1 MPRQRRHKTRYSGVF
16 VVDLSSGDQ
25 TFYIRFKKEGKLIEE
40 RAGRKKQGMTGAK
53 ANQLRADRMTGKSET
68 NAEKRARLLS
78 QAGRLRISG
87 IWKEYLRN
95 KGDKLKG
102 LRTDENR
109 YRNHIAKT
117 FGRKFP
123 DDLVPLDIDR
133 LESTIAKTH
142 TVKTVGNVLELLKRI
157 INFGMAK
164 QLCPLLTFK
173 IRIPSV
179 DNKRIEVLTDEQ
191 FSNLNNVWDEYPDQ
205 HIVNMHRL
213 IAWTGMRPSE
223 PCRLKWEDIDTELG
237 LLNKVDTK
245 SGKNSQLRLSKTVTQ
260 ILESQRTLLDNSP
273 TAMAVS
279 EFVFPRSDGQKREPD
294 SWRKYVK
301 LICNHAGIPKT
312 YRPNYCLRDTIATTM
327 LSNGAS
333 LDEVGYQLGH
343 EPGSPMMKRY
353 ARFVTEA
360 QQRIVDH
367 SESLLKKKLEGS
379 PATIA

>member
-25 TFYIRFKKEGKLIEE
+25 TFYIRFKKGGKLIEE

-142 TVKTVGNVLELLKRI
+142 TVKTVGNVLELLRRI

-205 HIVNMHRL
+205 HIINMHRL

-223 PCRLKWEDIDTELG
+223 PC
-237 LLNKVDTK
+237 
-245 SGKNSQLRLSKTVTQ
+245 
-260 ILESQRTLLDNSP
+260 
-273 TAMAVS
+273 
-279 EFVFPRSDGQKREPD
+279 
-294 SWRKYVK
+294 
-301 LICNHAGIPKT
+301 
-312 YRPNYCLRDTIATTM
+312 
-327 LSNGAS
+327 
-333 LDEVGYQLGH
+333 
-343 EPGSPMMKRY
+343 
-353 ARFVTEA
+353 
-360 QQRIVDH
+360 
-367 SESLLKKKLEGS
+367 
-379 PATIA
+379 

>member
-78 QAGRLRISG
+78 QTGRLRISG

-279 EFVFPRSDGQKREPD
+279 EFVFPRSDGKKREPD

-301 LICNHAGIPKT
+301 EICNRAGIPKT
-312 YRPNYCLRDTIATTM
+312 FRPNYCLRDTIATTM

-367 SESLLKKKLEGS
+367 SESLLKKKLEG
-379 PATIA
+379 